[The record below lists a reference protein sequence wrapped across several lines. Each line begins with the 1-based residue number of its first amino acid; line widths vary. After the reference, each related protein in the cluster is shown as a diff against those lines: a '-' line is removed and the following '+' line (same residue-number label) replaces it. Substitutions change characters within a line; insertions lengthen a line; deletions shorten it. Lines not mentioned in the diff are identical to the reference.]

1 MSIVL
6 IAFIVLFHGVV
17 VGATAVLKEI
27 LRTFCFW
34 FHVRSWEIVT
44 LS

>member
-6 IAFIVLFHGVV
+6 IALIVSFHGVV
-17 VGATAVLKEI
+17 VGPKVVLKET

-34 FHVRSWEIVT
+34 FHVRGWEIVT

>member
-1 MSIVL
+1 MSIMV
-6 IAFIVLFHGVV
+6 IPFVVSFRGMV
-17 VGATAVLKEI
+17 VGAKVVLKEI

-34 FHVRSWEIVT
+34 FHVRSWEIAT